1 MPRAFRVSSACLP
14 PSARSRVALSPS
26 ARAFA
31 PLTPSSS
38 RRPSLPTPPSSA
50 CPCSSRAC
58 SCCYRVLLRSR
69 VSPRTFAPCC
79 CAASLT
85 PQTRRARS
93 PLPVQ
98 APCRT
103 RDVEPLASSVATL
116 LARAC
121 VFACCYRA
129 AALWL
134 RSLPTH
140 SPFARAHPD
149 ASPHSPHRPRTDQT
163 VF

>member
-14 PSARSRVALSPS
+14 PSARSRVALPLASAWPRAPS
-26 ARAFA
+26 HAL
-31 PLTPSSS
+31 P
-38 RRPSLPTPPSSA
+38 RPSLPTPLSSA
-50 CPCSSRAC
+50 CSRSSRAC